1 MARGILTHGTVLLIS
16 FFSLIVHLFRCA
28 GSCGTWDLF
37 FLSAAACRLLACG
50 RKSGRVVHL
59 WEEWVCWAGGARFP
73 VPAVLGARCP
83 ARNDLCLSVCLP
95 IWPVGS
101 LKDRR
106 VCLPSYPQHD
116 LNHMRNEKP
125 YRKKLKYFKKAKLQP
140 HRILFLCCLM
150 SKNQKVSAH
159 TWPMSL

>member
-1 MARGILTHGTVLLIS
+1 MQAPS
-16 FFSLIVHLFRCA
+16 
-28 GSCGTWDLF
+28 
-37 FLSAAACRLLACG
+37 
-50 RKSGRVVHL
+50 L
-59 WEEWVCWAGGARFP
+59 WEKEWKSRASLGGVGLLGGGARFP

-150 SKNQKVSAH
+150 SKNQKV
-159 TWPMSL
+159 